1 MIVSLNRERK
11 FKPSELPAT
20 IAEFPMAVKQ
30 VEVFI
35 AQICPYMLAIG
46 HDAVTSYV
54 LADKKA
60 YGQNVAASSIKFFEC
75 DDPY

>member
-1 MIVSLNRERK
+1 
-11 FKPSELPAT
+11 
-20 IAEFPMAVKQ
+20 MAVKQ